1 MSVIDYSWDFTKEE
15 FSLDLDFFNQKEQ
28 EDKLWQAKTGLN
40 SDTLCGAIE
49 TIIFMTDKPI
59 NLLKIK
65 NQIDP
70 DVPLRVVHESIA
82 RLQEEYEAKHHGIR
96 LMEVAQGYQFRTK
109 ATYSNLVQKIFKVQS
124 LQLSPTAVEVLA
136 IIAYKQPISKNEV
149 ESIRGVDS
157 SHVIRALMDRRLVR
171 ITGRSNEMGRPSVF
185 GTTAEF
191 LEVFNLNEVTDLPS
205 EIELDEIAN
214 ANEIGEIA
222 DIKHIVS
229 TTDKEKFV
237 FDEIDELD
245 ELSTSIREIAAETT
259 FTKSLID
266 SEKKRRTEE
275 GVEKKSAFDI
285 LEEHVNIAQVAG
297 QNQISALSETPLPI
311 IDAKSVAASMLS
323 ELLNLPEINDDSE
336 QGIATQELAQVKALD
351 ETIHINDDMDVIEID
366 DIELKADEVF
376 EKSQNIIENFLDDK
390 PVLSLDDS
398 LQDSDFMVLS
408 EDIDSE
414 AVEIE
419 TPEIETQLLEKSEQ
433 DLNAEKAALEMALD
447 DAFDE
452 LLGGAD
458 DDTTDIVQE
467 VPEIPSFD
475 MALDGNSDEIDLSD
489 FVPAFPLQNEEIT
502 EEKATD
508 E

>member
-1 MSVIDYSWDFTKEE
+1 
-15 FSLDLDFFNQKEQ
+15 
-28 EDKLWQAKTGLN
+28 
-40 SDTLCGAIE
+40 
-49 TIIFMTDKPI
+49 
-59 NLLKIK
+59 
-65 NQIDP
+65 
-70 DVPLRVVHESIA
+70 
-82 RLQEEYEAKHHGIR
+82 
-96 LMEVAQGYQFRTK
+96 
-109 ATYSNLVQKIFKVQS
+109 
-124 LQLSPTAVEVLA
+124 
-136 IIAYKQPISKNEV
+136 
-149 ESIRGVDS
+149 
-157 SHVIRALMDRRLVR
+157 MDRRLVR

-191 LEVFNLNEVTDLPS
+191 LEVFNLNDVTDLPS

-285 LEEHVNIAQVAG
+285 LEEHVNIAQVVG

-323 ELLNLPEINDDSE
+323 ELLNTPDINDE
-336 QGIATQELAQVKALD
+336 LEEGIAAQELAEVKALD
-351 ETIHINDDMDVIEID
+351 EPIHINNDLEGIDID

-376 EKSQNIIENFLDDK
+376 EKSQNIIESFLENK
-390 PVLSLDDS
+390 PVLILDDS
-398 LQDSDFMVLS
+398 LEDSDFMNLS
-408 EDIDSE
+408 ED
-414 AVEIE
+414 VETE
-419 TPEIETQLLEKSEQ
+419 TVETQLAEKSQQ
-433 DLNAEKAALEMALD
+433 DLAAEKAALEMALD

-452 LLGGAD
+452 LLGTSD
-458 DDTTDIVQE
+458 DNDEVIAEQ
-467 VPEIPSFD
+467 VPELPSFS
-475 MALDGNSDEIDLSD
+475 MELDDNSNVNLDEIDLSD

-502 EEKATD
+502 EENATD

>member
-1 MSVIDYSWDFTKEE
+1 MSVIDYSWDFTREE

-136 IIAYKQPISKNEV
+136 IIAYKQPISKSDV

-191 LEVFNLNEVTDLPS
+191 LEVFNLNDVTDLPS

-285 LEEHVNIAQVAG
+285 LEEHVNIAQVVG

-323 ELLNLPEINDDSE
+323 ELLNTPDINDE
-336 QGIATQELAQVKALD
+336 LEEGIAAQELAEVKALD
-351 ETIHINDDMDVIEID
+351 EPIHINNDLEGIDID

-376 EKSQNIIENFLDDK
+376 EKSQNIIESFLENK
-390 PVLSLDDS
+390 PVLILDDS
-398 LQDSDFMVLS
+398 LEDSDFMNLS
-408 EDIDSE
+408 ED
-414 AVEIE
+414 VETE
-419 TPEIETQLLEKSEQ
+419 TVETQLAEKSQQ
-433 DLNAEKAALEMALD
+433 DLAAEKAALEMALD

-452 LLGGAD
+452 LLGTSD
-458 DDTTDIVQE
+458 DNDEVIAEQ
-467 VPEIPSFD
+467 VPELPSFS
-475 MALDGNSDEIDLSD
+475 MELDDNSNVNLDEIDLSD

-502 EEKATD
+502 EENATD